1 VLGLNRAT
9 RRWIFRDID
18 MPKFTKLISCDRL
31 EDSTVA
37 CFLADDGRS
46 YVAEFSHDV
55 CQALLRELQTAA
67 IGQTQELLAL
77 TITGHAAAVGVGADG
92 KALVIRTREIGTI
105 ALPMDDARISSIRT
119 SLAELLS
126 MLTSIRKN

>member
-1 VLGLNRAT
+1 VLGLNRAA

-67 IGQTQELLAL
+67 IGQTQELVGRFRGSNRMPTKSGPSGCSCEMPVNEEAMM
-77 TITGHAAAVGVGADG
+77 AADM
-92 KALVIRTREIGTI
+92 IGF
-105 ALPMDDARISSIRT
+105 MESVV
-119 SLAELLS
+119 
-126 MLTSIRKN
+126 